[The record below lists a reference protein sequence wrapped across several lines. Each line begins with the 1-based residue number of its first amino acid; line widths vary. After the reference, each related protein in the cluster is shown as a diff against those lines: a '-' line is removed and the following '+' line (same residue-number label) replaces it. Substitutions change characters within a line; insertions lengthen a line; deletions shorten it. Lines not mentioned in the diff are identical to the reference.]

1 MGVLVMLTFELN
13 AEAHFRALKKIGLG
27 IAVVFVT
34 LQFFRP
40 KRPPP
45 TASTGEDLINVHP
58 PPPGVRETLVNACYD
73 CHSNQTRY
81 PWYASIQPVAWF
93 LDHHVEE
100 GRIHINFSEFGGLPT
115 RRALQVLEACGDEVA
130 EKEMPLWSYALGHP
144 EARLTEAQRTEL
156 VAWVTKLAEESR
168 QKISKPEPIP

>member
-1 MGVLVMLTFELN
+1 MN
-13 AEAHFRALKKIGLG
+13 AEVCFRVLKKIAVG
-27 IAVVFVT
+27 ITVVFVT

-40 KRPPP
+40 DRPPLP
-45 TASTGEDLINVHP
+45 TSSQEDLITVHP
-58 PPPGVRETLVNACYD
+58 PPPGVRETLVSACYD

-100 GRIHINFSEFGGLPT
+100 GRMHINFSEFGGLPP

-130 EKEMPLWSYALGHP
+130 EKGMPLWSYTLAHP
-144 EARLTEAQRTEL
+144 EARLTEAQRADL
-156 VAWVTKLAEESR
+156 VAWVTKLADESR
-168 QKISKPEPIP
+168 QKLSKPEPIP